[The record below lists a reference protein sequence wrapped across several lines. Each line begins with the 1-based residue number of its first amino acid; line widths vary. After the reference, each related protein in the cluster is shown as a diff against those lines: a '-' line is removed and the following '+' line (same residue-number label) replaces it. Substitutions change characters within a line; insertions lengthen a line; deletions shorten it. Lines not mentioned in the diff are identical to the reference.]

1 MGVANRKRRRTTT
14 EPALPRARQML
25 GKYRIECR
33 LATGPRATVFRAYDT
48 IHGIRVALKIAEPG
62 LMSDEF
68 LDEFRREARL
78 AVRME
83 HPNILPIQNASFI
96 DGLFVI
102 AMPLGEETLGDRMTR
117 RMSTRRALD
126 FTAQALDAVAHAHSR
141 NIIHCDVKPENFIL
155 FDDNRLKLTDFGFSK
170 VMIRPGQKG
179 SGSGTVGY
187 LAPEQALGRPMFQSD
202 VFSLGL
208 VIYRLFSGTLPEWP
222 YKWPPAGYPRIRAKL
237 RPRMLSWLR
246 KAIEFKPQDRFRNA
260 VAMQRAF
267 NEIHVKQAKRS

>member
-1 MGVANRKRRRTTT
+1 
-14 EPALPRARQML
+14 ML
-25 GKYRIECR
+25 GKYRIERR

-48 IHGIRVALKIAEPG
+48 IHGIRVALKIAEPA

-267 NEIHVKQAKRS
+267 DEIHVKQAKRS